1 MPPSLVRH
9 NQAMPSVLPASGDR
23 KRRGR
28 TSGKTDPNQCS
39 PALFHHAGLM
49 WNPIADT
56 PYGRRLALAVI
67 DKDGVHALVFA
78 CERVSWGWK
87 NAETGERVNISP
99 THWRDWN
106 AAPGDADSS
115 ADRT

>member
-9 NQAMPSVLPASGDR
+9 NQAMPRVLPASGDR
-23 KRRGR
+23 ERHGR

-67 DKDGVHALVFA
+67 DKDGSDHPDTKAN
-78 CERVSWGWK
+78 S
-87 NAETGERVNISP
+87 NAI
-99 THWRDWN
+99 
-106 AAPGDADSS
+106 DSVIK
-115 ADRT
+115 AQKK